1 MNNESLDIGETVIN
15 VTVCSNGR
23 PKLKLI
29 ATQRD
34 VTDAIDNFNQQY
46 HDDYQ
51 IVREASTRYL
61 QETHPTPETTLHLSR
76 FLFCALR
83 SWGSG
88 KRAAPPVRG
97 VSDLAR
103 ELLDTQLH
111 GQLRKL
117 DGVSLSHLR
126 MSGQRPIVNAPPDS
140 PNASALAN
148 IQVSLLHTLSDKL
161 FDNNKNVTYPMK
173 ALLLITGFSPAFD
186 SQVRGGLSAA
196 GFKGMTTRFSMPI
209 ERDKAN
215 DKKIRMLPF
224 YLGQC
229 WAQYEEVLASGI
241 RKSKH
246 KNLVDEPGRVFD
258 VLLFMQGSDGRKL
271 FEFTFSSAWYEIPH
285 AGSRH
290 DNKDGVMKNGAE
302 MSNIAKRIEELEPEV
317 YHAIYPFCWGTVLD
331 EVREKFPV
339 LNDEDQRY
347 EAAVKYLR
355 ILKMAKG
362 EKDRD
367 SSLWRKMERWD

>member
-1 MNNESLDIGETVIN
+1 MSRGMNKIDTLNSPDFG
-15 VTVCSNGR
+15 VTVVNGGDNKK

-29 ATQRD
+29 ATQKE
-34 VTDAIDNFNQQY
+34 VTDAIDDFNPKY

-51 IVREASTRYL
+51 IVRETSKRYL
-61 QETHPTPETTLHLSR
+61 EETHPIPEITLSLAR
-76 FLFCALR
+76 LLFCVLR

-88 KRAAPPVRG
+88 KRAASPVRRVG
-97 VSDLAR
+97 DVAR
-103 ELLDTQLH
+103 ELLDTELH

-126 MSGQRPIVNAPPDS
+126 LNGQQPIVNAPPDS
-140 PNASALAN
+140 PNASELAN

-186 SQVRGGLSAA
+186 SQVRRGLSVA
-196 GFKGMTTRFSMPI
+196 GFMGMTTRFSMPL

-229 WAQYEEVLASGI
+229 WAQYEDMLNCCI

-246 KNLVDEPGRVFD
+246 KYLLDEPGRVFD
-258 VLLFMQGSDGRKL
+258 VLFFMQGSGRAKL
-271 FEFTFSSAWYEIPH
+271 FEFTH
-285 AGSRH
+285 
-290 DNKDGVMKNGAE
+290 
-302 MSNIAKRIEELEPEV
+302 
-317 YHAIYPFCWGTVLD
+317 
-331 EVREKFPV
+331 
-339 LNDEDQRY
+339 
-347 EAAVKYLR
+347 
-355 ILKMAKG
+355 
-362 EKDRD
+362 
-367 SSLWRKMERWD
+367 SLA